1 MSIVGCISSVALF
14 VWVMRRVAPNAAR
27 SGRFRASYLLRCLVT
42 LPLPLYFILKMQL
55 QGQMSLYRAILDET
69 LVLIGFLV
77 LFQVG
82 GARIDRKLRSFPPKR
97 TP

>member
-1 MSIVGCISSVALF
+1 
-14 VWVMRRVAPNAAR
+14 
-27 SGRFRASYLLRCLVT
+27 
-42 LPLPLYFILKMQL
+42 MQL